1 MTLWFLCCI
10 IEHCFSVRLR
20 HLRTISPSSIT
31 LSSTL
36 RNSSVYLASRVW
48 PCLFTKSMN
57 LMVMMMPFFCLF
69 LGLVFQFA
77 LGDLRRTHANEMN
90 ARPSR
95 AQIQNTPRQ
104 PRTTKGRPRAPQL
117 PLLDRVC
124 SKPSRSF
131 LAYHERE
138 RATARARTESDRTR
152 RLDFKTSFRF
162 TGSTL
167 PLAVVE
173 LA

>member
-1 MTLWFLCCI
+1 
-10 IEHCFSVRLR
+10 
-20 HLRTISPSSIT
+20 
-31 LSSTL
+31 
-36 RNSSVYLASRVW
+36 
-48 PCLFTKSMN
+48 
-57 LMVMMMPFFCLF
+57 MVMMMPFFCLF

-104 PRTTKGRPRAPQL
+104 PRTTKGRPRAPHL

-131 LAYHERE
+131 LAYHEFRDSESANRE
-138 RATARARTESDRTR
+138 RPNA
-152 RLDFKTSFRF
+152 
-162 TGSTL
+162 
-167 PLAVVE
+167 
-173 LA
+173 